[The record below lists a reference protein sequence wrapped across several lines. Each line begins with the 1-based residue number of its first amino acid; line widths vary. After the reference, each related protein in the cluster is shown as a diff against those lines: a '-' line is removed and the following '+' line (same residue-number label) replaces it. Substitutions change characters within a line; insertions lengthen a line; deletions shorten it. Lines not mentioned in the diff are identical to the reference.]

1 MLFNDIALSNLLY
14 IEEKYRCKLVFDMM
28 DKNVSILA
36 TKAVGLQIKKEIRE
50 KISSSFFYFL
60 RLNSN
65 FYKHLKSHPELI
77 QQLV

>member
-28 DKNVSILA
+28 DKNVSYLA
-36 TKAVGLQIKKEIRE
+36 TKAVGLQIKKEIQE